1 MFKTKIKQH
10 DAIIIPKSNADGIA
24 YANKPNINKHNQHY
38 ENIRSIV
45 QNENENIKI
54 SNEKQNKQKLNIV

>member
-1 MFKTKIKQH
+1 MFKSKIKQH
-10 DAIIIPKSNADGIA
+10 DTIIIPKSNNDAIA
-24 YANKPNINKHNQHY
+24 YVNKPQINKHNQNY
-38 ENIRSIV
+38 ENIRNIV